1 MKRSASLSVLVASAL
16 LAACSSTSPLDKKL
30 DYKSDTPA
38 SKSSLEVPPDL
49 TQPQVQNKYSIPGTG
64 STSLSSY
71 QQTQPAAQAGA
82 PAAAATAPSAG
93 GVLTAVDNVHIERA
107 GSQRWLSVGK
117 KTPEEL
123 WPVLKAFWQD
133 NGFVIKSEEP
143 DVGIMETDWA
153 ENRAKLPN
161 DGLRKLMESVGIGG
175 VYSTSERDKFRI
187 RLEKTAAGTE
197 VYFSHQGM
205 EEVYTK
211 ADHSETRWQ
220 PRQPD
225 PELEAAFLSRFMVRL
240 GIQEDKAKQLA
251 QAAQA
256 TPVANA
262 RAVLNGTQL
271 ELNDGFDRAWRRVG
285 LALDRIGLV
294 VTDRDRSRGTYYV
307 HPALN
312 ETEAKNSEG
321 FLSSLAFWRS
331 KNSGTNS
338 SKGSDKDYRV
348 LIKANGDDS
357 SSVTL
362 TDASGSALPDSLSK
376 NTLSK
381 LRDELK

>member
-1 MKRSASLSVLVASAL
+1 MKRSASLSVLVTTAL

-30 DYKSDTPA
+30 DYKSETPA

-49 TQPQVQNKYSIPGTG
+49 TVPQVQNKYSIPGAG
-64 STSLSSY
+64 STSLSTY
-71 QQTQPAAQAGA
+71 QQTQPAAQTSTT
-82 PAAAATAPSAG
+82 AAAVASSAG
-93 GVLTAVDNVHIERA
+93 GVLAAVDNVHLERA
-107 GSQRWLSVGK
+107 GSQRWLSVDK

-143 DVGIMETDWA
+143 EAGIMETDWA

-161 DGLRKLMESVGIGG
+161 DGLRKLLESTGLGSI
-175 VYSTSERDKFRI
+175 YSTSERDKFRI
-187 RLEKTAAGTE
+187 RLEKTANGTE
-197 VYFSHQGM
+197 VYFSHRGM

-240 GIQEDKAKQLA
+240 GIQEDKAKQLM
-251 QAAQA
+251 QSAQA
-256 TPVANA
+256 TPAANA

-271 ELNDGFDRAWRRVG
+271 VLNDGFDRAWRRVG

-312 ETEAKNSEG
+312 EAEAKSSEG

-331 KNSGTNS
+331 KSPATASQG
-338 SKGSDKDYRV
+338 KGSNRDYRV
-348 LIKANGDDS
+348 LIKTNGAES

-362 TDASGSALPDSLSK
+362 SDASGAELPDTLSK